1 MNAALAN
8 VAPDPVMERLEDQ
21 ISWYDT
27 KSRSSRKWFKWI
39 KTTEIVA
46 AAVIPLLAAST
57 IPHARAVTAVLG
69 VLITAFE
76 GVLQLNQFHE
86 NWISYRSTCE
96 SLKHEKFMF
105 LAGAS
110 PYTNADRPRALLAE
124 RVESLLAGEHA
135 KWASVQE
142 QEPQSKPA

>member
-1 MNAALAN
+1 
-8 VAPDPVMERLEDQ
+8 
-21 ISWYDT
+21 
-27 KSRSSRKWFKWI
+27 
-39 KTTEIVA
+39 
-46 AAVIPLLAAST
+46 
-57 IPHARAVTAVLG
+57 VTAVLG

-110 PYTNADRPRALLAE
+110 PYTNADSPRALLAE
-124 RVESLLAGEHA
+124 RVEALLAGEHA